1 MKMKSKETI
10 TKKLSKLD
18 DIVKYFEDTN
28 KDFDLD
34 LGLTQYDE
42 AMEIVR
48 SLKKELQSYELK
60 IQEIKIK
67 YNTEAGTDD

>member
-1 MKMKSKETI
+1 MKSKETI